1 MGVRAL
7 QPRVALA
14 NLRTAALPPKVTA
27 CRGHV
32 RRTSGGLLPT
42 IVDGLTTVVYMSS
55 VIEIVETEVFQGW
68 LAGLKYAMARAR
80 ILARLKRASLGNVGD
95 WKAVGGGVVEMRI
108 DHGPGY
114 RVYFARRGDRLII
127 ILAGGTKRTQEADI
141 AKAIEIARQLE

>member
-1 MGVRAL
+1 M
-7 QPRVALA
+7 
-14 NLRTAALPPKVTA
+14 
-27 CRGHV
+27 
-32 RRTSGGLLPT
+32 
-42 IVDGLTTVVYMSS
+42 VYRFP
-55 VIEIVETEVFQGW
+55 VIEIVETDIFQRW
-68 LAGLKYAMARAR
+68 LTGLKDAMARAR

-95 WKAVGGGVVEMRI
+95 WKAVGGGVLEMRI